1 MELIMPELG
10 VFFWTVVAFVLVWA
24 LLRKFAWQPIL
35 NMLSERDASIENA
48 LNAAENARAEMQK
61 LESKNE
67 ELIKAAKLER
77 EKLLKEA
84 QDIKDSMIVEAREQ
98 AKNETERMLENA
110 NKAINAEREKA
121 FAEMKKE
128 IVQYSIII
136 AEKILRK
143 NFENKEEQMN
153 LAEKY
158 MQDLKVN

>member
-10 VFFWTVVAFVLVWA
+10 VFFWTVVTFLLVWVI
-24 LLRKFAWQPIL
+24 LRKFAWKPIL
-35 NMLSERDASIENA
+35 NMLNERDETIENA
-48 LNAAENARAEMQK
+48 LNAAENARIEMQK

-67 ELIKAAKLER
+67 ELIKEAKLER

-84 QDIKDSMIVEAREQ
+84 QAIKDSMITEAREH
-98 AKNETERMLENA
+98 AKTETARMLENA

-121 FAEMKKE
+121 FSEMKKE
-128 IVQYSIII
+128 IVQYSIEI

-143 NFENKEEQMN
+143 TFDDKKEQVE